1 MTHRPLLALACTGAL
16 LFLGGCATT
25 SSESTEAAPPGAS
38 ERPAESTSRSEP
50 AREPAS
56 ATEKAVAERRSSS
69 SASGSSSS
77 SDMAKLVEQLNEA
90 ARELA
95 TLRTANAKLRAERE
109 RTTRTPAAETTPAAA
124 PAATK
129 ADPVDERLAASL
141 KSYAAFKQEMAALLA
156 EVERAR
162 KSSTERS
169 ADLKTA
175 TEQVRQ
181 AKAAL
186 ARAEE
191 DLRVEKRLRLE
202 AETNAG
208 QLRDQLRTIARA
220 MSDAGLSADKL
231 TSSAVANH
239 GRPRRHRRY
248 PQLGRC
254 PFTPSRPHR
263 HRQGHAQHPSP
274 LNCHVFHDFIYPW
287 KADARHPPA
296 SYRHYGYDH
305 RNGPGSSRTPS

>member
-16 LFLGGCATT
+16 LFLGGCATPST
-25 SSESTEAAPPGAS
+25 ESTDAAPSSSG
-38 ERPAESTSRSEP
+38 ERPATADTRSEP

-56 ATEKAVAERRSSS
+56 ATEKAVAERRTT
-69 SASGSSSS
+69 SASGSGSS

-109 RTTRTPAAETTPAAA
+109 RPARPAAAESAPAATPAAA
-124 PAATK
+124 K

-141 KSYAAFKQEMAALLA
+141 KSYAAFKQEMSALLA

-175 TEQVRQ
+175 TEQIRQ

-186 ARAEE
+186 TRAEE

-231 TSSAVANH
+231 TSSADSGNR
-239 GRPRRHRRY
+239 GRTPAR
-248 PQLGRC
+248 P
-254 PFTPSRPHR
+254 PSRYVVR
-263 HRQGHAQHPSP
+263 EGDT
-274 LNCHVFHDFIYPW
+274 LMKI
-287 KADARHPPA
+287 ADRL
-296 SYRHYGYDH
+296 YGDADKWRLIMEANRSRVGADGALETGIELQIP
-305 RNGPGSSRTPS
+305 RN

>member
-109 RTTRTPAAETTPAAA
+109 RTTRTPAAETAPAAA

-231 TSSAVANH
+231 TSSADSGNR
-239 GRPRRHRRY
+239 GRTPAR
-248 PQLGRC
+248 P
-254 PFTPSRPHR
+254 PSRYVVR
-263 HRQGHAQHPSP
+263 EGDT
-274 LNCHVFHDFIYPW
+274 LMKI
-287 KADARHPPA
+287 ADRL
-296 SYRHYGYDH
+296 YGDADKWRLIMEANRSRVGADGALETGIELQIP
-305 RNGPGSSRTPS
+305 RN

>member
-1 MTHRPLLALACTGAL
+1 MTHRPLLPLAFSSVL
-16 LFLGGCATT
+16 LLLGGCATPSAD
-25 SSESTEAAPPGAS
+25 SSDAAAGPG
-38 ERPAESTSRSEP
+38 ERPAAAESRPEP
-50 AREPAS
+50 ASEPAS
-56 ATEKAVAERRSSS
+56 ATERAVAERRAAAPSTGG
-69 SASGSSSS
+69 AAA
-77 SDMAKLVEQLNEA
+77 DMAKLVEQLNEA

-95 TLRTANAKLRAERE
+95 TLRTANAKLRAERD
-109 RTTRTPAAETTPAAA
+109 RATRPAAA
-124 PAATK
+124 EPAPAPSAPK

-141 KSYAAFKQEMAALLA
+141 KSYAAFKQEMSALLS

-162 KSSTERS
+162 KSSADRS

-231 TSSAVANH
+231 TSSADSGSRGRAPARPPTRYVVREGDTLMKIADRLYGDADKWRLIMEANRSRV
-239 GRPRRHRRY
+239 GADGALEPGIELQIPR
-248 PQLGRC
+248 
-254 PFTPSRPHR
+254 
-263 HRQGHAQHPSP
+263 
-274 LNCHVFHDFIYPW
+274 N
-287 KADARHPPA
+287 
-296 SYRHYGYDH
+296 
-305 RNGPGSSRTPS
+305 